1 MGNVNRCLAF
11 WMGRRGWPQPSAPHL
26 STSRRERR
34 GQPGAPAAHV
44 QGFASSLE
52 STPIEKVREGA
63 RSPLPHRRQEGER
76 GEYGLTLLKRHV
88 SDFAAVAPVPAERRP
103 PVLLRSPVAEEKA

>member
-1 MGNVNRCLAF
+1 MAAAF
-11 WMGRRGWPQPSAPHL
+11 
-26 STSRRERR
+26 
-34 GQPGAPAAHV
+34 GAPSLYFSPGTQRSTWGPRCPCV